1 MEHVCLCVARLV
13 DNFFTDERIL
23 KEIAAHGLLTSLQQL
38 VPILVFVAEL
48 SHDCIMIFF
57 LVKQT
62 LSVDQ
67 NRNHSV
73 TEKPVKFLPLKIVA
87 AGLLYVPSTCLQCL
101 IGYSKLVNSQS
112 GIGFS
117 NAC

>member
-38 VPILVFVAEL
+38 VPILVFIAEL
-48 SHDCIMIFF
+48 SLHHDFF
-57 LVKQT
+57 PVKQT

-73 TEKPVKFLPLKIVA
+73 TEN
-87 AGLLYVPSTCLQCL
+87 Q
-101 IGYSKLVNSQS
+101 
-112 GIGFS
+112 
-117 NAC
+117 